1 MTVVNVTKSNRVAW
15 IVSVLLALFIMATST
30 GTGAARA
37 SESFAQPPEGYP
49 MTDRMLMVNN
59 PKVRLR
65 VIPVHRGY
73 YDASL
78 DGRPEAGFGYDKA
91 RHRHGW
97 SDIESIRWILNSDS
111 VQMQGT
117 TAVLVGYS
125 QRFKCS
131 GNTCTEVE
139 RVQIKA
145 IAIQDARSEWYGHK
159 FPKPVDALGLQTMY
173 CNYPDG
179 DKRLKCDSWVYEQ
192 VYAAARGLP
201 LVPFYAD
208 SDEGAGLASGG
219 GESATIEVAGYQ
231 PLTEQEV
238 YDSLH

>member
-1 MTVVNVTKSNRVAW
+1 
-15 IVSVLLALFIMATST
+15 
-30 GTGAARA
+30 
-37 SESFAQPPEGYP
+37 
-49 MTDRMLMVNN
+49 
-59 PKVRLR
+59 
-65 VIPVHRGY
+65 
-73 YDASL
+73 
-78 DGRPEAGFGYDKA
+78 
-91 RHRHGW
+91 
-97 SDIESIRWILNSDS
+97 
-111 VQMQGT
+111 
-117 TAVLVGYS
+117 
-125 QRFKCS
+125 
-131 GNTCTEVE
+131 
-139 RVQIKA
+139 
-145 IAIQDARSEWYGHK
+145 
-159 FPKPVDALGLQTMY
+159 MY